1 MNIES
6 IEQATGMPW
15 PEWLEFF
22 ESVGAKDL
30 THPEIAHKAYE
41 RIVASGMF
49 DDQAANHEGRQNSS
63 GWWSQNVT
71 VAYEQHI
78 GRRKPGQR
86 ADGTYE
92 VSVTK
97 SVGSDMADAMAWW
110 MDMVAGQSE
119 FNGVKLDGEPR
130 TSVTPAAHN
139 WRADLADGSKLL
151 VSASERSSG
160 KAMIAV
166 TVQKLE
172 SSKAAESW
180 RTYWK
185 QFLGDL

>member
-6 IEQATGMPW
+6 IEQATGLSW
-15 PEWLEFF
+15 PEWLVFF

-30 THPEIAHKAYE
+30 THPQIARHAYE
-41 RIVASGMF
+41 HIVASGVL
-49 DDQAANHEGRQNSS
+49 DDTAANARGRQNSS

-97 SVGSDMADAMAWW
+97 SIGSDMADAFVWW
-110 MDMVAGQSE
+110 MDMVAGQKE
-119 FNGVKLDGEPR
+119 FNGVELDGEPR
-130 TSVTPAAHN
+130 TSVTPVAHN

-151 VSASERSSG
+151 VSASLRNSS
-160 KAMIAV
+160 KAMIAI
-166 TVQKLE
+166 TVQKLS
-172 SSKAAESW
+172 SSKDAEQW
-180 RTYWK
+180 RAYWK
-185 QFLGDL
+185 QFLSDL